1 MPSYLSLTELPG
13 RDDIDV
19 WFQTEVLVAESR
31 LDQTRVRAV
40 VEAVFNAHPALGTM
54 FEPFFEK
61 WMTRPGGG
69 WGWGVEP
76 PGVAIT
82 DVVLRQR
89 ASFDMRTGRLFAASL
104 LPGAP
109 DRLVLTASHLCTD
122 AESWC
127 SVVDDLIARY
137 PGLSARTSARA

>member
-13 RDDIDV
+13 RDDIDA
-19 WFQTEVLVAESR
+19 WFQTEVLVADTR
-31 LDQTRVRAV
+31 LDQTRVRVA

-54 FEPFFEK
+54 FEPFFDK
-61 WMTRPGGG
+61 WMARLGGG

-76 PGVAIT
+76 PGVAVE

-109 DRLVLTASHLCTD
+109 DRLVLTASYLCTD
-122 AESWC
+122 AQSWRG
-127 SVVDDLIARY
+127 VVDDLIAGY
-137 PGLSARTSARA
+137 PGLSGRTSARA

>member
-13 RDDIDV
+13 RADIDV
-19 WFQTEVLVAESR
+19 WSQTEVLVADSR
-31 LDQTRVRAV
+31 LDQTRVRAA

-61 WMTRPGGG
+61 WMTRSGGG

-76 PGVAIT
+76 PGVAIA

-109 DRLVLTASHLCTD
+109 DRLVLTASYLCTD
-122 AESWC
+122 AESWRA
-127 SVVDDLIARY
+127 VVDDLIAGY
-137 PGLSARTSARA
+137 PGLSARTAARA

>member
-13 RDDIDV
+13 RADIDV
-19 WFQTEVLVAESR
+19 WFQTEVLVADSR
-31 LDQTRVRAV
+31 LDQTRVRAA
-40 VEAVFNAHPALGTM
+40 VEAVFNAHPALGAM

-61 WMTRPGGG
+61 WMTRPGGS

-76 PGVAIT
+76 PGVAVA
-82 DVVLRQR
+82 DVVVRQR

-127 SVVDDLIARY
+127 SVVDDLITEY